1 VDPLT
6 VETQRLVLP
15 LFTSEDVAAIVGA
28 HRLPYWAPDF
38 PADGDREIAAFLER
52 SGIPSG
58 PDADFT
64 ARLVVER
71 DSGLAVGSAGF
82 LGPPENGRVE
92 IGYGLV
98 ASRRGR
104 GYATEAV
111 RALTAFAVGR
121 PDVTE
126 VVATVEPGNLASIRV
141 LEKVGFTE
149 RPRSG
154 TELRYALP

>member
-1 VDPLT
+1 
-6 VETQRLVLP
+6 
-15 LFTSEDVAAIVGA
+15 
-28 HRLPYWAPDF
+28 
-38 PADGDREIAAFLER
+38 
-52 SGIPSG
+52 
-58 PDADFT
+58 
-64 ARLVVER
+64 
-71 DSGLAVGSAGF
+71 
-82 LGPPENGRVE
+82 VE

-126 VVATVEPGNLASIRV
+126 VVATVDPGNLASIRV

-149 RPRSG
+149 RSRSD
-154 TELRYALP
+154 TELRYAVP